1 MQSMATDKTSPTD
14 SFIDQA
20 LLLDNQLC
28 FAMYSTSLA
37 MTKLYKKLLKPLDMT
52 YPQYLV
58 MMVLWEKDEV
68 TVSELGT
75 RLFLDS
81 GTLTPLL
88 KRMEVMGLLARSR
101 DVSDERRVLVSLTEQ
116 GRDLRHKATS
126 LPSKLMCAL
135 PPLEQV
141 GALREALKDVRKGLL
156 VETDDTP

>member
-1 MQSMATDKTSPTD
+1 MVTKIASPTD
-14 SFIDQA
+14 FDIDQA

-37 MTKLYKKLLKPLDMT
+37 MTRLYKKLLKPLDIT

-68 TVSELGT
+68 SVSELGA

-88 KRMEVMGLLARSR
+88 KRMETMGLLTRSR
-101 DVSDERRVLVSLTEQ
+101 DADDERRVIVTLTAQ
-116 GRDLRHKATS
+116 GRALRVKATE
-126 LPSKLMCAL
+126 LPDKLLCAL
-135 PPLEQV
+135 PPLQEV
-141 GALREALKDVRKGLL
+141 AVLREGLKDVRKGLL
-156 VETDDTP
+156 SETDDMP